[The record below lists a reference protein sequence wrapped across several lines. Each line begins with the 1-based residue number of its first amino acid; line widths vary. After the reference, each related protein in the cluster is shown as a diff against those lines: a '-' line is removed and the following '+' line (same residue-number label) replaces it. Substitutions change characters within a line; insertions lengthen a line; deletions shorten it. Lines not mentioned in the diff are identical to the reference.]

1 MFNVGGGELLVIML
15 VALIVLGP
23 TRLPDAARTL
33 GKVVGEVRRM
43 SSGFQNEI
51 REAFEDAEIT
61 TTLDRPRRTEAKPLA
76 AAVERVDAVARES
89 ERAHRRGDDA
99 DPIDGVAANGAG
111 TTAGGGPASMAAVPG
126 GAGAPSPGTDP
137 GDDGDT
143 PVIQP
148 ATPALGGA
156 GQVAP
161 EVAAALDEI
170 VAPPADIAPP
180 TGAAGATGANRAT
193 GAAGTADGDPPPG
206 VAGDERA
213 AS

>member
-15 VALIVLGP
+15 IALIVLGP
-23 TRLPDAARTL
+23 TRLPEAARTV

-51 REAFEDAEIT
+51 RDAFEDAEIT
-61 TTLDRPRRTEAKPLA
+61 TRPDRPRRAEAKPLA
-76 AAVERVDAVARES
+76 AAVDRVDAVARER

-99 DPIDGVAANGAG
+99 EAAGDTDDATPDGAG
-111 TTAGGGPASMAAVPG
+111 DAVSIAAVPG
-126 GAGAPSPGTDP
+126 GAGAPAAGTDP

-143 PVIQP
+143 PVIRP

-170 VAPPADIAPP
+170 VAPSAGTPR
-180 TGAAGATGANRAT
+180 TSGAIGSDGAIGAT
-193 GAAGTADGDPPPG
+193 GTADGDRPPRA
-206 VAGDERA
+206 AGDQRA